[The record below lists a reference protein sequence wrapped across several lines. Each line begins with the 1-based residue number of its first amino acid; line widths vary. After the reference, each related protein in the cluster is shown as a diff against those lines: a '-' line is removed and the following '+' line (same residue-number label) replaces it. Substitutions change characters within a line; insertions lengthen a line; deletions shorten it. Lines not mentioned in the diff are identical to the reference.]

1 MPQPSDVQV
10 YLIGL
15 QVQDLASELQ
25 SPIAARWLA
34 AEPFWLNH
42 ALTHLGKCFWPGRG
56 LAVKFEVQLAL
67 MTRNANKLHAPDMAY
82 VNDMETCEF
91 APNRLMS

>member
-10 YLIGL
+10 YVIGL

-42 ALTHLGKCFWPGRG
+42 AL
-56 LAVKFEVQLAL
+56 V
-67 MTRNANKLHAPDMAY
+67 Y
-82 VNDMETCEF
+82 
-91 APNRLMS
+91 